1 MPLTYAHPAL
11 ILPFVGRVPSRGW
24 VSGLVAGSM
33 APDFARLVPGVGR
46 EFSHSVQGM
55 FLVDFPLAIMLAVL
69 ASLVLIPRAAR
80 LPGLASLA
88 RPAQDRIGWGWLA
101 LASLIGCIT
110 HLGWDY
116 FTHGSHRIFHAAFLD
131 RVVADTAAG
140 PFFVR
145 QLAWPVNS
153 FLGLVALTI
162 ASILFLRRSRTPF
175 RAFLA
180 PSWLRM
186 GAVALLPLVVLPM
199 EHPVRLESLLSDLA
213 MILHSDRPIVRT
225 AILCSGLGLM
235 GVFLLETRRRNA
247 SSPPT

>member
-1 MPLTYAHPAL
+1 M
-11 ILPFVGRVPSRGW
+11 
-24 VSGLVAGSM
+24 
-33 APDFARLVPGVGR
+33 
-46 EFSHSVQGM
+46 
-55 FLVDFPLAIMLAVL
+55 
-69 ASLVLIPRAAR
+69 
-80 LPGLASLA
+80 
-88 RPAQDRIGWGWLA
+88 
-101 LASLIGCIT
+101 
-110 HLGWDY
+110 
-116 FTHGSHRIFHAAFLD
+116 
-131 RVVADTAAG
+131 
-140 PFFVR
+140 R

-225 AILCSGLGLM
+225 AILCSGFGLM